1 MARPGPKNLPVAIYY
16 RLVVSR
22 VGIRLWK
29 RYRENGKLYEAGKYV
44 DGKQIAIWK
53 HYDAVEP

>member
-1 MARPGPKNLPVAIYY
+1 VAICY

-44 DGKQIAIWK
+44 DGKQIISGNTTMQWNP
-53 HYDAVEP
+53 EPDKDSFS